1 MAEKDSGRGR
11 PVDKDHDEKA
21 EGATAPGA
29 KSPSQLKLVIFGAVA
44 LFVALVGAQV
54 AAPLINA
61 TIAASVSHTEE
72 GEDED
77 LLAEAEEEEFI
88 EEEVFEEEE
97 PAEEEPLA
105 PAIYTALDP
114 PFVVS
119 FDAEDGARY
128 LQLTLQAM
136 ARDEK
141 TIAAVKQHAPAIRNS
156 VLFMLS
162 GYELEV
168 LATQA
173 GKEQLRQALLGA
185 TNEILAKNGVEH
197 SVEELF
203 FTSLVI
209 Q

>member
-1 MAEKDSGRGR
+1 MSDEPKTEAPPAPAKNSG
-11 PVDKDHDEKA
+11 H
-21 EGATAPGA
+21 
-29 KSPSQLKLVIFGAVA
+29 LKLVIIGAVA

-54 AAPLINA
+54 AAPLINSM
-61 TIAASVSHTEE
+61 IAGGSHADAPAGEE
-72 GEDED
+72 
-77 LLAEAEEEEFI
+77 EAEEAVAQVEPEP
-88 EEEVFEEEE
+88 EEEVPLG
-97 PAEEEPLA
+97 PAL
-105 PAIYTALDP
+105 YTALDP

-119 FDAEDGARY
+119 FDEEDGARY

-136 ARDEK
+136 ARSEK

-162 GYELEV
+162 GYELGV

-173 GKEQLRQALLGA
+173 GKEELRKSLLVA
-185 TNEILAKNGVEH
+185 TNEILAKNGVDDR
-197 SVEELF
+197 VEELY

>member
-1 MAEKDSGRGR
+1 MAVE
-11 PVDKDHDEKA
+11 EKA
-21 EGATAPGA
+21 ESAPAPA
-29 KSPSQLKLVIFGAVA
+29 KSSGQLKLVIIGAIA

-54 AAPLINA
+54 AAPLINSM
-61 TIAASVSHTEE
+61 IAGGSQA
-72 GEDED
+72 
-77 LLAEAEEEEFI
+77 AAPAEEEEH
-88 EEEVFEEEE
+88 
-97 PAEEEPLA
+97 AEEEAVAEEDEHEELA
-105 PAIYTALDP
+105 ATGPALYTALDP

-119 FDAEDGARY
+119 FDEEDGARY

-162 GYELEV
+162 GYELGV

-173 GKEQLRQALLGA
+173 GKEDLRKSLLKA
-185 TNEILAKNGVEH
+185 TNEILVKNGVH
-197 SVEELF
+197 GSVEELY

>member
-1 MAEKDSGRGR
+1 MADVEGGKGRG
-11 PVDKDHDEKA
+11 VGKDRDEKA
-21 EGATAPGA
+21 ESATPAPA
-29 KSPSQLKLVIFGAVA
+29 KGPSQLKLVIFGAVA

-61 TIAASVSHTEE
+61 TITGSHAEDAE
-72 GEDED
+72 GEE
-77 LLAEAEEEEFI
+77 LLAEAEEEEII
-88 EEEVFEEEE
+88 EEEPVDEEE
-97 PAEEEPLA
+97 PVEEEPIA

-136 ARDEK
+136 ARDEE

-173 GKEQLRQALLGA
+173 GKEELRKSLLGA
-185 TNEILAKNGVEH
+185 TNEILAKNGVE
-197 SVEELF
+197 SPVEELF